1 MVLWILHFDISMDWF
16 KGKST
21 GNHRFSQTHIFQRGR
36 YTTNKLHTQ
45 TLWEFL
51 LEPGRVVPW
60 SEPCLQR
67 HLIPG
72 NHRISPSYG
81 HRLKICGSSWKPDGG
96 LERGFYFSV
105 YWECHH
111 PNWRTP
117 SFFRGV
123 GIPPTRKLRIFPPQL
138 KPGPGFS
145 PAQQL
150 AALGSHQQRPSRSCR
165 GGFFHPAEFNRSN
178 QLGDPSHRKVW
189 TLEMRT
195 RYY

>member
-1 MVLWILHFDISMDWF
+1 MFIVSCRWQIVGSSHPLVNDFIWINLGFSPCLQLLFCWILILVDKMPKILMVLWILHFDISMDWF

-145 PAQQL
+145 PA
-150 AALGSHQQRPSRSCR
+150 
-165 GGFFHPAEFNRSN
+165 
-178 QLGDPSHRKVW
+178 
-189 TLEMRT
+189 
-195 RYY
+195 